1 VHTIRL
7 AEERDREAIL
17 AISKDVAVFTKE
29 EVDTVDELFDEYVHD
44 REARDYVF
52 AVACDEKQRLLGFV
66 CYGPTALTDRT
77 YDAYWLAVSKQA
89 QGKGIGRALFVW
101 MEEQLRAQG
110 VRLIV
115 LETSGTP
122 EYATARHM
130 YDVLGYTGRLAVKD
144 FYRTGDDLLYYA
156 KTLQ

>member
-7 AEERDREAIL
+7 AEERDRKAIIS
-17 AISKDVAVFTKE
+17 ISKDVDVFTKE
-29 EVDTVDELFDEYVHD
+29 EVDTVDGLFDEYLHD

-52 AVACDEKQRLLGFV
+52 AVACDEKRRLLGFV
-66 CYGPTALTDRT
+66 CYGPTPLTDRT

-89 QGKGIGRALFVW
+89 QGQGLGRALFVW

-122 EYATARHM
+122 QYAAARHM

-144 FYRTGDDLLYYA
+144 FYRAGDDLLYYA
-156 KTLQ
+156 KPLQ

>member
-7 AEERDREAIL
+7 AEESDRKAII
-17 AISKDVAVFTKE
+17 AISKDVAVFTRE
-29 EVDTVDELFDEYVHD
+29 EVDTVDELFDEYLHD

-66 CYGPTALTDRT
+66 CYGPTPLTDRT
-77 YDAYWLAVSKQA
+77 YDAYWLAVSKQV

-122 EYATARHM
+122 EYSAARHM
-130 YDVLGYTGRLAVKD
+130 YDVLGYTGRLAVPD
-144 FYRTGDDLLYYA
+144 FYRPGDDLLYYV
-156 KTLQ
+156 KPLQ